1 MNLNKIDDEFKNDLK
16 DTFWDNISS
25 LDDIFADFGFHLIFS
40 RVNMLL
46 DEHVPNHKF
55 SEKEMSLKAKWCR
68 YEWSLW
74 KNATGYL
81 NAIAKKKK
89 KKPTLKVAKHKKI

>member
-25 LDDIFADFGFHLIFS
+25 LDDIFAGFGFHLIFS

-55 SEKEMSLKAKWCR
+55 SEKEMSLKAKSCR
-68 YEWSLW
+68 CERSLR
-74 KNATGYL
+74 KNVTGYL

-89 KKPTLKVAKHKKI
+89 KKSYP